1 MKRIPLLFLFLCIS
15 IYSHS
20 QGYSNI
26 STVAKRLNISEEQAL
41 EYLNV
46 PEADIMAYL
55 QKNISTLDQIE
66 GFYDI
71 HQEGRNNGRDL
82 GEDDYKFYIFKA
94 SDGNLYVHNG
104 ERIVKGLLVE
114 KLGDQNI
121 YKFTYQTLS
130 LRGEPIRKSIRI
142 PLDNTSFFE
151 TTFTYSDE
159 EFGGTITETLSWI
172 KEYPKTDDFTSSS
185 SNNGTQK
192 KDNWCGTSFAISN
205 DVLVTNSHII
215 EDANTIEITGL
226 NGNFAQRYN
235 VSVIGADKHNDLAL
249 LQITD
254 KNFPGFTN
262 IPYKIDFVSRDAGT
276 PINVAGYFKPFS
288 SREGVEIKTGSIS
301 AKNGYQGD
309 ATSYKI
315 SFPIHETTSG
325 GPLID
330 AKGDIVGIANYGVSA
345 EDDASYAI
353 KSTCLRGLFEAFL
366 DNRYSATNNSLSGLS
381 YQEQLEKMRP
391 YVAMI
396 LCSSQSTIN
405 IEDFKET
412 SLENVDAGRPIP
424 FISGLRAVLVPSNDG
439 YITIDNP
446 IYSSA
451 RTLKIERIVMSD
463 ILTIVD
469 CYINV
474 PFFADYVTIKPSTK
488 LVADQKDYK
497 LITAKGIALAPKRSY
512 PPSGEYHFTL
522 YFDPVPKT
530 VAEIS
535 IIEPGGFNIK
545 GVKVK

>member
-1 MKRIPLLFLFLCIS
+1 MKRISLLFLFLCIS
-15 IYSHS
+15 LYSYP
-20 QGYSNI
+20 QAYSNI

-66 GFYDI
+66 GFYDV
-71 HQEGRNNGRDL
+71 HQEHRNDERNL
-82 GEDDYKFYIFKA
+82 GEEDYKFYIFKA

-104 ERIVKGLLVE
+104 ERILQGLLVE
-114 KLGDQNI
+114 KLGSLNI

-130 LRGEPIRKSIRI
+130 FRGKPITRSVRI
-142 PLDNTSFFE
+142 PLDNTSYFE

-159 EFGGTITETLSWI
+159 EFDVTISESLSWI
-172 KEYPKTDDFTSSS
+172 KEYPKTDDYTGSSS
-185 SNNGTQK
+185 INDTQK
-192 KDNWCGTSFAISN
+192 KSNWCGTCFAISN

-226 NGNFAQRYN
+226 NGNFAQRYKA
-235 VSVIGADKHNDLAL
+235 SVIGADKNNDLAL

-254 KNFPGFTN
+254 KSFPGFTN
-262 IPYKIDFVSRDAGT
+262 IPYKIDFASRNAGT
-276 PINVAGYFKPFS
+276 TINVAGYFKPFS

-301 AKNGYQGD
+301 SKNGYQGD
-309 ATSYKI
+309 ATSYQI

-325 GPLID
+325 GPLMD
-330 AKGDIVGIANYGVSA
+330 ANGDIVGIASYGVSA
-345 EDDASYAI
+345 EDHASYAI
-353 KSTCLRGLFEAFL
+353 KSTCLRGLLEAFL
-366 DNRYSATNNSLSGLS
+366 DNIYSATNNSLSGLS

-396 LCSSQSTIN
+396 LCSSLSTIN

-412 SLENVDAGRPIP
+412 PLENVDAGRPIP
-424 FISGLRAVLVPSNDG
+424 FIPGLRAVLVPSTEG
-439 YITIDNP
+439 FITIDNP
-446 IYSSA
+446 SYRSA
-451 RTLKIERIVMSD
+451 RMLKIEQIVMSD
-463 ILTIVD
+463 NLTIVD

-488 LVADQKDYK
+488 LVADRKEYK
-497 LITAKGIALAPKRSY
+497 LITAKGIALSPEKSY

-522 YFDPVPKT
+522 YFAPVPKT